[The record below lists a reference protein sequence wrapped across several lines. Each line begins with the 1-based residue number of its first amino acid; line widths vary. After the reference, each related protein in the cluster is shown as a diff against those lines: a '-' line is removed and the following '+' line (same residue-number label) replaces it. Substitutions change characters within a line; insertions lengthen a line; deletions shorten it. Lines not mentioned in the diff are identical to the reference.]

1 MLTVTGETRTGC
13 LIVETRKFFFSL
25 GGNAAFELK
34 PTIVGVGD
42 ETTEQFGLRFIA
54 VSR

>member
-1 MLTVTGETRTGC
+1 MLTVTGDTGTGC
-13 LIVETRKFFFSL
+13 
-25 GGNAAFELK
+25 NAAFELK
-34 PTIVGVGD
+34 PTIVGIGD